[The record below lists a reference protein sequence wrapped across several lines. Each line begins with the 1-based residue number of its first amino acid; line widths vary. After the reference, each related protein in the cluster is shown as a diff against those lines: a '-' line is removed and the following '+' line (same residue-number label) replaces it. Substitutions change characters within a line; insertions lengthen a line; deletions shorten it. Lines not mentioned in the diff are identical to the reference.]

1 MLSKSFPRRRH
12 LTWLAVSL
20 ALALALAEHL
30 PAANIEIAVEFRK
43 PVRLPSEV
51 TLLSSAPGS
60 SGDLQLVGAGE
71 LQHMLGTWRPIA

>member
-1 MLSKSFPRRRH
+1 
-12 LTWLAVSL
+12 
-20 ALALALAEHL
+20 
-30 PAANIEIAVEFRK
+30 VEFRK

-71 LQHMLGTWRPIA
+71 LQHMLGSWRPIA